1 MAKTKVSAKSNVY
14 TGLLALA
21 TLAVVAC
28 AAFVT
33 LMCNSQYGT
42 IIKIL
47 EATGR

>member
-1 MAKTKVSAKSNVY
+1 MAKTKVSAESNVY

-21 TLAVVAC
+21 ALAVAAS
-28 AAFVT
+28 AAFIAY
-33 LMCNSQYGT
+33 MCHTQYGT

>member
-1 MAKTKVSAKSNVY
+1 MAKTKVSAESNVY
-14 TGLLALA
+14 TGILALA
-21 TLAVVAC
+21 ALAVTAC

-33 LMCNSQYGT
+33 YMCHTQYGT

>member
-1 MAKTKVSAKSNVY
+1 MAKTKVSAESNVY

-21 TLAVVAC
+21 SLALA
-28 AAFVT
+28 ASTAFVT
-33 LMCNSQYGT
+33 YMCNAQYGT